1 MPIIF
6 PKNFASKI
14 KIVSKTKNIVK
25 NLMKNKNYDF
35 SKIEE
40 ELNEIFYDIYSINE
54 SDRSLIEIFSKK
66 FYEEL

>member
-1 MPIIF
+1 
-6 PKNFASKI
+6 
-14 KIVSKTKNIVK
+14 
-25 NLMKNKNYDF
+25 MKNKNYDF